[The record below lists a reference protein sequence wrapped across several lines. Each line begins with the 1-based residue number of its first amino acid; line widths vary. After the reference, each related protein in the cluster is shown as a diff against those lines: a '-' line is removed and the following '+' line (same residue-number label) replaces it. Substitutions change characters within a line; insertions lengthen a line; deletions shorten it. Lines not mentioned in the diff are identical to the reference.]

1 MKFKCDKCD
10 RPATF
15 HLTDIGDDHEIV
27 VRHLCPE
34 CAGQEGIQPKS
45 SVSTSHPLESLIMAA
60 TITTGEDLT
69 CDVCG
74 TTFAEFQ
81 AEGRLGCPNDY
92 DAFATILID
101 AMEHAH
107 EGASQHVGKV
117 PHRVGGDQQK
127 QSAIL
132 RLRVELK
139 NVIAA
144 EDYEHAAAIRD
155 QIRQLEDL

>member
-10 RPATF
+10 QPAKF

-27 VRHLCPE
+27 VRHLCPQ
-34 CAGQEGIQPKS
+34 CAGQEGLEPTS
-45 SVSTSHPLESLIMAA
+45 PGPGSHPLESLIMAA
-60 TITTGEDLT
+60 AVTSGENLT

-74 TTFAEFQ
+74 TTFAQFQ

-92 DAFATILID
+92 DAFASILVD
-101 AMEHAH
+101 AMERAH
-107 EGASQHVGKV
+107 EGSSQHVGKV

-132 RLRVELK
+132 RLRAELK
-139 NVIAA
+139 RVIAA
-144 EDYEHAAAIRD
+144 EDYEHAAALRD